1 MAKRVI
7 ISVISDLV
15 TDQRVHKVSLTL
27 QEAGHDVL
35 LIGSRRKKSLSLSAR
50 SYPATRISMLFQ
62 KKVFFYGEFNLRLF
76 FRLLRVKGDIFLGND
91 LDVMPAVWLAGRIRG
106 KPVVY
111 DTHEYYLGMP
121 ELDGRPR
128 VKRIWQRIEQFIFPR
143 LRYIYTICDSFCELY
158 RIDYGKTLRAVRNV
172 PYRISAGID
181 QPLPPD
187 IENKLPRDK
196 FFLLF
201 QGAGINP
208 ERGVEELV
216 MAMPYLDP
224 ARFHLVIIGGGDIFG
239 RIVDLV
245 REKGLSDRITLI
257 PKIPF
262 EVLRSVTR
270 RADLGLSLDKPTNI
284 NHIYGL
290 PNKIF
295 DYLHSGV
302 PVLVSRLVELEK
314 IVDQYQVGDYIDNHD
329 PAHIAARIEAIS
341 RDPVKLKKWKSN
353 TIKVIEELNWE
364 KEGRIVVEIF
374 EQVEQEIS

>member
-1 MAKRVI
+1 VI

-35 LIGSRRKKSLSLSAR
+35 LIGSRRKKSLPLSAR

>member
-1 MAKRVI
+1 
-7 ISVISDLV
+7 
-15 TDQRVHKVSLTL
+15 
-27 QEAGHDVL
+27 
-35 LIGSRRKKSLSLSAR
+35 
-50 SYPATRISMLFQ
+50 
-62 KKVFFYGEFNLRLF
+62 
-76 FRLLRVKGDIFLGND
+76 
-91 LDVMPAVWLAGRIRG
+91 
-106 KPVVY
+106 
-111 DTHEYYLGMP
+111 
-121 ELDGRPR
+121 
-128 VKRIWQRIEQFIFPR
+128 
-143 LRYIYTICDSFCELY
+143 
-158 RIDYGKTLRAVRNV
+158 V

>member
-35 LIGSRRKKSLSLSAR
+35 LIGSRRKKSLPLSAR
-50 SYPATRISMLFQ
+50 SYPATRINMLFQ

-91 LDVMPAVWLAGRIRG
+91 LDVMPAVWLAGRIRR

-121 ELDGRPR
+121 ELDGRPL

-158 RIDYGKTLRAVRNV
+158 RKDYGKMLRAVRNV
-172 PYRISAGID
+172 PYRRSAGID

-239 RIVDLV
+239 RIIDLV

-341 RDPVKLKKWKSN
+341 RDPVKLKKWKNNS
-353 TIKVIEELNWE
+353 IRVVDELNWE

-374 EQVEQEIS
+374 EQVEREMS